1 MKAILEK
8 VPQRIGCSW
17 RLKKIREHKK
27 AFTWHYHNKEF
38 ELLIHRNFRS
48 HCHIGHF
55 QGQLSENSMILMA
68 PNVPHAIDAIPD
80 NNIDNYET
88 FVLWFKQDWIAN
100 MMFSC
105 QELRKIESLLKRAE
119 KGLLFSHQTAE
130 YVAEIIESVDESDF
144 DPINLLA
151 KFILIV
157 EVLCQDKESK
167 TLLSYNRDQK
177 GNDQT
182 NREKIERL
190 CAFIDQNYHQPLTLE
205 DAANCICTSE
215 SSIHRLFEQHF
226 NESFTQY
233 LKKLR
238 LNHAA
243 ENLVSTAD
251 PISHIAEQV
260 GYRNQANFNRQFKQ
274 YKGMTPREYRQHY
287 KLDAKV

>member
-17 RLKKIREHKK
+17 RLKKIREHEK
-27 AFTWHYHNKEF
+27 AFSWHYHNKEF

-55 QGQLSENSMILMA
+55 QGQLSKNCMILIA

-157 EVLCQDKESK
+157 EVLCQDKESR

>member
-17 RLKKIREHKK
+17 RLKKIREYEK
-27 AFTWHYHNKEF
+27 AFSWHYHNKEF

-55 QGQLSENSMILMA
+55 QGQLSANSMILIA

-287 KLDAKV
+287 KLDVE

>member
-55 QGQLSENSMILMA
+55 QGQLSKNCMILIA
-68 PNVPHAIDAIPD
+68 PNVPHAIEAIPD
-80 NNIDNYET
+80 NNIDRYET

-119 KGLLFSHQTAE
+119 KGLLFSHKTAE

>member
-17 RLKKIREHKK
+17 RLKKIREHEK
-27 AFTWHYHNKEF
+27 AFNWHYHNKEF

-55 QGQLSENSMILMA
+55 QGQLSENSMILIA

-80 NNIDNYET
+80 NNIDSYET

>member
-17 RLKKIREHKK
+17 RLKKIREHEK
-27 AFTWHYHNKEF
+27 AFSWHYHNKEF

-55 QGQLSENSMILMA
+55 QGQLSENCMILIA
-68 PNVPHAIDAIPD
+68 PNVPHAIDAISD

-190 CAFIDQNYHQPLTLE
+190 CAFIDQNYHQPLTLG

>member
-27 AFTWHYHNKEF
+27 AFSWHYHNKEF

-55 QGQLSENSMILMA
+55 QGKLSANSMILIA

-130 YVAEIIESVDESDF
+130 YVSEIIESVDESDF